1 MKISDWK
8 TKVQALFRPGRH
20 DHAPLSNG
28 PRTLAASADR
38 KPVGITVIS
47 TGERFVHAP
56 SLEDAV
62 VDPRYFSP
70 DPYHDDPYHDDL
82 ERAAAEALKRWDGKS
97 VRDIDTERFY
107 DHPHLETHTELQGS
121 VPKQARAE
129 RWNPA
134 PQDHGYRSSITVLA
148 VDRLG
153 EALVKEY
160 VVDDARDA
168 EGWSYTVMS
177 TDRTAQLLR
186 DYDAAADLTLGAA
199 ERHQIRTE
207 HVQAPI
213 IGATYRGEIVSIEG
227 DTAYQRAGQGRPIAH
242 WLGALA
248 VRNPQQYV
256 GKEVEISYPCGK
268 LGLLRQVDPL
278 ALGATGLQKPGAEK
292 SAGGFER

>member
-8 TKVQALFRPGRH
+8 TKVLSLFRPAQH
-20 DHAPLSNG
+20 DHAPVLNG
-28 PRTLAASADR
+28 PRTLAAIADR

-62 VDPRYFSP
+62 VDPRYWSP
-70 DPYHDDPYHDDL
+70 DSYHDDL
-82 ERAAAEALKRWDGKS
+82 ERAAADGLKRWNGNS

-107 DHPHLETHTELQGS
+107 DHPHLETHTALQGS

-134 PQDHGYRSSITVLA
+134 PQDPGYRSSITVLA
-148 VDRLG
+148 VDQLG

-160 VVDDARDA
+160 VVDDARNA
-168 EGWSYTVMS
+168 EGWSYSVMS
-177 TDRTAQLLR
+177 ADRAAQLLLE
-186 DYDAAADLTLGAA
+186 YGAAADLTLGAA
-199 ERHQIRTE
+199 ERLQNGNE
-207 HVQAPI
+207 FVQAPN
-213 IGATYRGEIVSIEG
+213 IGATYRGEILSIEG
-227 DTAYQRAGQGRPIAH
+227 DTAYQRAGQGMPVAH

-248 VRNPQQYV
+248 VTNPQQYV

-268 LGLLRQVDPL
+268 VGLLRQVDAL
-278 ALGATGLQKPGAEK
+278 ALDPTALQKPGAEK
-292 SAGGFER
+292 SAGAFER

>member
-8 TKVQALFRPGRH
+8 TKVQALFRPRRH
-20 DHAPLSNG
+20 DHAPVSNG
-28 PRTLAASADR
+28 PRPLAASADR
-38 KPVGITVIS
+38 KPVAHGA
-47 TGERFVHAP
+47 GLEQFVHAP

-62 VDPRYFSP
+62 VDPRYLSP
-70 DPYHDDPYHDDL
+70 DPYHDDL
-82 ERAAAEALKRWDGKS
+82 ERAAAEGLKRWDGKS
-97 VRDIDTERFY
+97 VRDIDTDRFY
-107 DHPHLETHTELQGS
+107 DHPHLETHTALQGS

-199 ERHQIRTE
+199 ERHQIPTE
-207 HVQAPI
+207 LVQAPI

-227 DTAYQRAGQGRPIAH
+227 DTAYQGAGQGMPIAH

-268 LGLLRQVDPL
+268 LGPLRQVDPL
-278 ALGATGLQKPGAEK
+278 ALGATALQKPGAEK

>member
-8 TKVQALFRPGRH
+8 TKVLSLFRPARH
-20 DHAPLSNG
+20 DHAPVLSG
-28 PRTLAASADR
+28 PRTLAAIADR

-62 VDPRYFSP
+62 VDPRYWSP
-70 DPYHDDPYHDDL
+70 DPYHDDL
-82 ERAAAEALKRWDGKS
+82 ERAAADGLKRWDGKS
-97 VRDIDTERFY
+97 VRDIDTDRFY
-107 DHPHLETHTELQGS
+107 DHPDLETHTALQGS

-160 VVDDARDA
+160 VVDDARNA

-186 DYDAAADLTLGAA
+186 DYDAAADLTLGTA

-207 HVQAPI
+207 LVQAPI
-213 IGATYRGEIVSIEG
+213 IGATYRGELVSITG
-227 DTAYQRAGQGRPIAH
+227 DTAYQRVGQETIAH

-248 VRNPQQYV
+248 VRNPQQFV

-278 ALGATGLQKPGAEK
+278 ALGATALHKPSAEK

>member
-1 MKISDWK
+1 MQISDWK
-8 TKVQALFRPGRH
+8 AKVQALFRPGRH
-20 DHAPLSNG
+20 DHAPVSNG
-28 PRTLAASADR
+28 PRTFAASADR
-38 KPVGITVIS
+38 KPVAHGA
-47 TGERFVHAP
+47 GLEQFVHAP

-62 VDPRYFSP
+62 VDPRYLSP
-70 DPYHDDPYHDDL
+70 DPYHDDL
-82 ERAAAEALKRWDGKS
+82 EGAAAEALKRWDGKS
-97 VRDIDTERFY
+97 VRDIDTDRFY
-107 DHPHLETHTELQGS
+107 DHPHLETHTALQGS

-134 PQDHGYRSSITVLA
+134 PQDHGYQSSITVLA

-186 DYDAAADLTLGAA
+186 DYDAAADPTLGAA

-207 HVQAPI
+207 LVQAPI
-213 IGATYRGEIVSIEG
+213 IGATYRGEIVSIDG
-227 DTAYQRAGQGRPIAH
+227 DTAYQRAGQGMPIAH

-278 ALGATGLQKPGAEK
+278 ALGATALQKPGAEK
-292 SAGGFER
+292 SAGAFER